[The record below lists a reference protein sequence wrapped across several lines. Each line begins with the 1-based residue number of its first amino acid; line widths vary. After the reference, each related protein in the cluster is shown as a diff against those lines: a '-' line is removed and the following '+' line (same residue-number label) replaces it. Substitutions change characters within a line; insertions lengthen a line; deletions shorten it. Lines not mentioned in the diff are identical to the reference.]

1 MKGKTT
7 TKTTQVNVNIPARA
21 YSRAAEMKANGIV
34 KYRDAALVQMLEAA
48 MELSSQGVGVHY
60 GLHFGDFAP
69 SDNVRP
75 RQTVKLPTDLHHR
88 VMELSGK
95 SGSYD
100 RSGVTLKVTY
110 EYLLTKGAELV

>member
-7 TKTTQVNVNIPARA
+7 TKTTHVNVNIPARA

-48 MELSSQGVGVHY
+48 IDAGESIA
-60 GLHFGDFAP
+60 LHFGGFAP
-69 SDNVRP
+69 SDKARP
-75 RQTVKLPTDLHHR
+75 RQTVKLPTDLHER

-100 RSGVTLKVTY
+100 RAGVTLKVTY

>member
-1 MKGKTT
+1 MSK
-7 TKTTQVNVNIPARA
+7 TKTTQVNINIPTKA
-21 YSRAAEMKANGIV
+21 YTRVAEMKGSGIV

-48 MELSSQGVGVHY
+48 IENGESVA
-60 GLHFGDFAP
+60 LHFGGFTP
-69 SDNVRP
+69 SDKARP
-75 RQTVKLPTDLHHR
+75 RQTVKLPTDLHER